1 MTTAPVIC
9 FGQQPCGFFPKR
21 FLVAKIQT
29 ARRLQAEIGGEIV
42 FFCHDSDHDPRETKT
57 LLRHRKT
64 GEPAQLNFAFENRL
78 QRKFS
83 PLYLKRVPGDWHGKT
98 LLQLPNYVERPG
110 IEVFKKV
117 SAANAADFCLAM
129 YHGLGLLKGIRV
141 ARSSDPAFRRAACDV
156 PEFFVDVPYEGE
168 IVRARFNAGAPVS
181 DQARIGSTT
190 QKHAGSETGAP
201 MLTLH
206 EGGDSFVTLPETAFT
221 REQISPTRDTRLRWM
236 QSVLRCTH
244 YIAGAG
250 EKAYLRPEEAPDI
263 TFVNRDTIDRPDE
276 AYTEIHS

>member
-1 MTTAPVIC
+1 MSTTPVIC

-29 ARRLQAEIGGEIV
+29 ARRLQREMGGEIV

-83 PLYLKRVPGDWHGKT
+83 PLYLKRIPADWQGKT
-98 LLQLPNYVERPG
+98 VLQLPNYVERPL

-117 SAANAADFCLAM
+117 SAANAADFCLEM
-129 YHGLGLLKGIRV
+129 YRGMGLLEGIRV
-141 ARSSDPAFRRAACDV
+141 VRSSDPSVRRAACDV

-168 IVRARFNAGAPVS
+168 IVRARFTPEDGRADPALRDLDAQQRVPTEFRG
-181 DQARIGSTT
+181 
-190 QKHAGSETGAP
+190 K
-201 MLTLH
+201 LTLH
-206 EGGDSFVTLPETAFT
+206 EGGDSFVTLPEIAFT
-221 REQISPTRDTRLRWM
+221 KEQISPTRDTRLRWM
-236 QSVLRCTH
+236 QSVVHCTH

-250 EKAYLRPEEAPDI
+250 EKAYLRPEEAPEI
-263 TFVNRDTIDRPDE
+263 TFVNREHIDRPDE